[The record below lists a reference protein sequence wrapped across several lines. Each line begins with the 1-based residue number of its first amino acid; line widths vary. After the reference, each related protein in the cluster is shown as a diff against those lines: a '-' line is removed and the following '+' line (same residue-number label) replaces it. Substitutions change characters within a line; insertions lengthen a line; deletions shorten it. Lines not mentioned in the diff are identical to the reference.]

1 MKLMILDG
9 NSVVN
14 RAYYGIR
21 PLTTRSG
28 FNTNAI
34 FGFLNILHRMENE
47 ESPDALCVAFDL
59 KAPTFRHLMYDGYK
73 ATRHGMPDELAEQM
87 PVLKEVLAALRI
99 PIYQLEGWE
108 ADDILGT
115 VGRLC
120 EEAGWDCVVVTGD
133 RDSLQLVDE
142 RVTVKLVTTK
152 GGQTLTTRYDPGKFH
167 EDYGFDPI
175 HLIDLKALMGDSS
188 DNIPGVKG
196 VGEKTAMALIQLYG
210 SIDHLYSHMPDICMA
225 PETPAKP
232 NVVKKL
238 AEGEGQAR
246 MSYTLATIRTAAD
259 IIKLAMVKV
268 AAALEREGLAAR
280 LVLQVHDELIV
291 ECPAQEA
298 EQVLAL
304 LEQEMEQVVALS
316 VPLLAEAKEGKSW
329 YDAK

>member
-175 HLIDLKALMGDSS
+175 HLIDLKAQIGRAH
-188 DNIPGVKG
+188 V
-196 VGEKTAMALIQLYG
+196 
-210 SIDHLYSHMPDICMA
+210 
-225 PETPAKP
+225 
-232 NVVKKL
+232 
-238 AEGEGQAR
+238 
-246 MSYTLATIRTAAD
+246 
-259 IIKLAMVKV
+259 
-268 AAALEREGLAAR
+268 
-280 LVLQVHDELIV
+280 
-291 ECPAQEA
+291 
-298 EQVLAL
+298 
-304 LEQEMEQVVALS
+304 
-316 VPLLAEAKEGKSW
+316 
-329 YDAK
+329 